1 MAVASAS
8 VEEEGVWHVTCK
20 QACMNDI
27 YQRAMTA
34 AAKHHDV
41 TRSSEASSQRK
52 ASCEDFCASRPQRI
66 SKRQS
71 QLNGSLHSAKWLLI
85 ADQEPLLGSHIVTP
99 RRGYLHHG
107 IYVGGGFVIHY
118 AGLTNRRW
126 RGPVEEVSLV
136 HFANGHPVRVRHD
149 QRLFTCAE
157 VVKRARSRLG
167 ERRYRIFT
175 NNCEHFCAWVLRED
189 CRSTQ
194 VEQLRRLPRNLYR
207 ALLGALAVT
216 RPTIKV
222 PTGRP
227 LVLSTGERSAETESL
242 AGN

>member
-1 MAVASAS
+1 M
-8 VEEEGVWHVTCK
+8 
-20 QACMNDI
+20 D
-27 YQRAMTA
+27 
-34 AAKHHDV
+34 
-41 TRSSEASSQRK
+41 TRQCGGTDTLVQWRV
-52 ASCEDFCASRPQRI
+52 SRRCCRI
-66 SKRQS
+66 APRVR
-71 QLNGSLHSAKWLLI
+71 
-85 ADQEPLLGSHIVTP
+85 VTP
-99 RRGYLHHG
+99 TVMTSCIHNKFHAEHMVCKPDSVLFHGEEPPLGAHLISPRAFYEHHG
-107 IYVGGGFVIHY
+107 IYVGGGCVIHY

-136 HFANGHPVRVRHD
+136 DFANGHPVRVRHD

-194 VEQLRRLPRNLYR
+194 VEELRRLPRNLYC
-207 ALLGALAVT
+207 ALLAALAVT

-227 LVLSTGERSAETESL
+227 LVLSTGEQSVETESL